1 MVRGPVDDGHER
13 FSPGQAVGA
22 VLILGA
28 VLLLAR
34 STA

>member
-1 MVRGPVDDGHER
+1 VGLAVVVLGER

>member
-1 MVRGPVDDGHER
+1 VLGEELTALRV
-13 FSPGQAVGA
+13 VGG

-34 STA
+34 ADVRA